1 MIRYKDGYLYEYHQ
15 TGIRIYQWT
24 DSSSVNQSDCRLD
37 EFEEINIF
45 PNPVL
50 RGSKV
55 YVSAENADIYDI
67 SGRIIDKIKQNKHHI
82 NTANYPPGIYL
93 VVPKNSKA
101 TGKILIL
108 E

>member
-1 MIRYKDGYLYEYHQ
+1 GGFKVF
-15 TGIRIYQWT
+15 QWT

-55 YVSAENADIYDI
+55 YISAENADIYDI
-67 SGRIIDKIKQNKHHI
+67 SGRVIDKIKQNKHHI